1 MRATLILLCGLISCG
16 VPTSTDV
23 PITNIDTT
31 AVTQTIDIPDNA
43 DSVVIVFSN
52 NLVTINSA
60 SYKSSQS
67 NTDLKNLYIEQNDEG
82 ICLIKV
88 NGLITYQTEYPNKT
102 YEVENKVIVVK
113 EGNTLK
119 QIARDNNTT
128 VEEIVRK
135 DNLKNK
141 VIYINQRLKL

>member
-102 YEVENKVIVVK
+102 YEVENKIIVVK

-135 DNLKNK
+135 NNLKNK

>member
-135 DNLKNK
+135 NNLKNK